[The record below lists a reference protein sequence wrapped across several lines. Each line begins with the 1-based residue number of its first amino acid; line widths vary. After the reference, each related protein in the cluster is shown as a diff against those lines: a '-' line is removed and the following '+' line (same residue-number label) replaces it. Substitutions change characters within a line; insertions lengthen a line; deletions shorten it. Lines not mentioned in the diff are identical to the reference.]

1 MVWVLNLRSRIGWL
15 RGIIRTEMGL
25 VYTTVG
31 NMGSSFLGGLFW
43 LVLASLL
50 AVESYGLVNYYIAIG
65 SVFSAVALTG
75 LDATVITY
83 MAKGEKHINYQANSL
98 VLISGLSVG
107 LVLSFFQM
115 GSGLLAVAMVFFM
128 MAIAETLGRKRYRE
142 YAFLSIGQRVVQISL
157 SLFLYFQF
165 GIMGIV
171 IGYFLGNLIFSYP
184 YIKSMSNFTLKVDS
198 VKEKR
203 NFTLH
208 SYGFNLIRNF
218 TNYLDKIIIGPLF
231 GYFVLGL
238 YQLGFQFF
246 MFLSIIPMSL
256 YYYLL
261 PEESSGNNKAKIKQI
276 GFGLAVV
283 AAVLAFFTLPYFI
296 EILFPSFVGAI
307 LVVRIMSLAI
317 IPSTI
322 VAVMNASLLGRGE
335 SRVVLIA
342 GLIYLSSLI
351 VGVIALGGAL
361 GALGLALTLV
371 VAQSIQAIVLLVR
384 RKVAFS

>member
-1 MVWVLNLRSRIGWL
+1 MLNLRERIGWL
-15 RGIIRTEMGL
+15 RGVIKSEIGL
-25 VYTTVG
+25 VYTTLG

-50 AVESYGLVNYYIAIG
+50 EVESYGLVNYYIALG
-65 SVFSAVALTG
+65 SIFAAVALTG

-83 MAKGEKHINYQANSL
+83 MAKGDEHINYQANSL

-128 MAIAETLGRKRYRE
+128 MALAEALGRKRYRE
-142 YAFLSIGQRVVQISL
+142 YAFLSVGQRLAQISL
-157 SLFLYFQF
+157 SLLLYFQF

-171 IGYFLGNLIFSYP
+171 AGYFLGNLVFSYR
-184 YIKSMSNFTLKVDS
+184 YFRSISNFTLKIDS

-203 NFTLH
+203 NFALH

-246 MFLSIIPMSL
+246 MFLSIIPLSL

>member
-1 MVWVLNLRSRIGWL
+1 VVWVLNLRSRIGWL

-31 NMGSSFLGGLFW
+31 NTGSSFLGGLFW

-50 AVESYGLVNYYIAIG
+50 QVESYGLVNYYIALG

-98 VLISGLSVG
+98 VLLSGLSVG
-107 LVLSFFQM
+107 LVLSVFQL

-171 IGYFLGNLIFSYP
+171 IGYFLGNLIFSYR

-246 MFLSIIPMSL
+246 LFLSIIPMSL

-261 PEESSGNNKAKIKQI
+261 PEESSGNDKTKIKQI
-276 GFGLAVV
+276 GFGLAVA
-283 AAVLAFFTLPYFI
+283 AAVIAFFTLPYFI
-296 EILFPSFVGAI
+296 EILFPSFVSSI
-307 LVVRIMSLAI
+307 LVVRIMSLAV

-322 VAVMNASLLGRGE
+322 VAVMNASLLGRGR
-335 SRVVLIA
+335 SRMVLIA
-342 GLIYLSSLI
+342 GLIYLVSLM

-361 GALGLALTLV
+361 GAIGLALTLV
-371 VAQSIQAIVLLVR
+371 VAQSIQATVLLAK
-384 RKVAFS
+384 RKVLG